1 MASEMLLFVLDDPV
15 ILTVGMTS
23 GAARPGLPVEHL
35 LKDETG
41 MKP

>member
-23 GAARPGLPVEHL
+23 GAARPGLPVEHRI
-35 LKDETG
+35 
-41 MKP
+41 